1 MSYGHGTVDTV
12 ESNEILD
19 GLDPDQRE
27 VAETLGVPVG
37 VIAGAG
43 TGKTTTLTAR
53 VAYACAVGA
62 LDPRATLA
70 VTFTTA
76 AATGLKQ
83 RLAAMGVRQV
93 QSRTFHSAALRQAQ
107 YFWPEAYNSELPRVE
122 DHREPLV
129 AQACERVGLKATQA
143 TVREISTEIS
153 WTKQTNVLPED
164 YADLAG
170 AERRRVLHADTDTVA
185 DALVAY
191 EQAKQAACVIDLDD
205 LLLCTV
211 ALLATQPEVV
221 RKVRSTYRHFIFDE
235 FQDISPVQAR
245 LVELWVGSRSDVCVM
260 GDPAQ
265 TIHSFAG
272 SRSAYLER
280 FADSHPGCVS
290 LGLTRNYRSTPQILA
305 LANRVTRSGVQLQA
319 MRESGSQVELCGY
332 ADSSEELAATAEWL
346 KERRRDQVSWEQMAV
361 LFRTRA
367 QAQAMGQLLS
377 GAGIPFVPQWTE
389 PTADSSGVR
398 VGTLHSAKG
407 LEWEAVAL
415 CGLHD
420 GAVPHPLA
428 VTQEHSAEERR
439 LVYVGLTR
447 ARSFLKVSWPTSVDG
462 RPASASRF
470 IEEVR

>member
-1 MSYGHGTVDTV
+1 MSDSHGTVDTV
-12 ESNEILD
+12 QINEILD
-19 GLDPDQRE
+19 RLDPEQRE
-27 VAETLGVPVG
+27 VAQTLGVPVS

-43 TGKTTTLTAR
+43 TGKTTTLTHR
-53 VAYACAVGA
+53 IAYACAVGA

-70 VTFTTA
+70 VTFTTT
-76 AATGLKQ
+76 AATRLKQ
-83 RLAAMGVRQV
+83 QLAGMGVHQV

-107 YFWPEAYNSELPRVE
+107 YFWPEAYNASLPRVE
-122 DHREPLV
+122 DRREPLV

-164 YADLAG
+164 YADLAK
-170 AERRRVLHADTDTVA
+170 AEHRRVLHADADTVA

-235 FQDISPVQAR
+235 FQDVSPVQAR
-245 LVELWVGSRSDVCVM
+245 LVELWVGPRPDVCVM

-272 SRSAYLER
+272 SRSAYLDR
-280 FADSHPGCVS
+280 FADSHPKCVS
-290 LGLTRNYRSTPQILA
+290 LSLTRNYRSTPEILA

-319 MRESGSQVELCGY
+319 VHEPGRQVEMCGY
-332 ADSSEELAATAEWL
+332 ADAAEELAATAQWL
-346 KERRRDQVSWEQMAV
+346 KERSRDQVSWEQMAV

-367 QAQAMGQLLS
+367 GAQAMGQMLG
-377 GAGIPFVPQWTE
+377 GAGIPFVPQWSEQASET
-389 PTADSSGVR
+389 SGVR

-428 VTQEHSAEERR
+428 VTPDHLAEERR

-447 ARSFLKVSWPTSVDG
+447 ARSFLRVSWPTSVDG
-462 RPASASRF
+462 HPASLCRF
-470 IEEVR
+470 VEEVR